1 MNEKRSRASLIIRSF
16 LAATWFAGWFFVV
29 FPGLILWA
37 EGATFPPPLGLGA
50 ALGVSVILLAHYILL
65 QHMVAFV
72 DVGEG
77 THAPFDPPRKLVVRG
92 LYRRVR
98 NPMYLVYI
106 ATILGEALL
115 FGSWW
120 LLAYA
125 AAFWGLTHAYL
136 VRFEEKHTRE
146 RFGEQW
152 DAYARDVARW
162 LPGRRRE

>member
-1 MNEKRSRASLIIRSF
+1 VTAERSRSSLFVRSL
-16 LAATWFAGWFFVV
+16 LAASWFAVWFFVV

-37 EGATFPPPLGLGA
+37 TDAPFPPELGPRV
-50 ALGVSVILLAHYILL
+50 ALGVSVILLAHYVLM

-98 NPMYLVYI
+98 NPMYLIYVAVI
-106 ATILGEALL
+106 AGEALL

-120 LLAYA
+120 LLGYA
-125 AAFWGLTHAYL
+125 LGFWGLAHVYL
-136 VRFEEKHTRE
+136 VRSEEPQLRA
-146 RFGEQW
+146 RFGEDW
-152 DAYARDVARW
+152 DAYTREVSRW
-162 LPGRRRE
+162 LPGPPRG